1 MRREDAIALVQSR
14 REALDLEPELSLGDA
29 ELAWV
34 EILKDREKPGTP
46 RDHRAWIV
54 TFDGSLGYARVIV
67 DDGTGEILEV
77 QRSK

>member
-1 MRREDAIALVQSR
+1 MTRDEAIALVRSQR
-14 REALDLEPELSLGDA
+14 KALGLEPELSFGDA

-34 EILKDREKPGTP
+34 EILKDRENPGTP
-46 RDHRAWIV
+46 RDHRAWLV
-54 TFDGSLGYARVIV
+54 TLDASWGYTKVII

>member
-1 MRREDAIALVQSR
+1 MSREDAIALVRSR
-14 REALDLEPELSLGDA
+14 RKALDLEPELSLGEA

-34 EILKDREKPGTP
+34 EILKDRENPGTP

-54 TFDGSLGYARVIV
+54 TLDASWGYTRVIV